1 MLVLGA
7 TVWDLFSKN
16 QDMQKQRFLK
26 AVTLRT
32 ARDEASGKG
41 FRIQTQGGKS
51 NQDLLIFMKSDT
63 WDSLQTCIFLE

>member
-16 QDMQKQRFLK
+16 QEMQKQRFLK

-32 ARDEASGKG
+32 ARDEHRARDFIFKHREG
-41 FRIQTQGGKS
+41 
-51 NQDLLIFMKSDT
+51 NLIR
-63 WDSLQTCIFLE
+63 TC